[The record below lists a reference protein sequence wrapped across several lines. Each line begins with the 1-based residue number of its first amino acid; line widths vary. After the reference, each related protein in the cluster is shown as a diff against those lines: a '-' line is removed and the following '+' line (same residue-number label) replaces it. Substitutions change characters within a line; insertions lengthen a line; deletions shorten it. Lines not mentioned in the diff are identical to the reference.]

1 MFKGFTSGFMHK
13 GIDKQKTKM
22 IFQQVFIEYS
32 DEIPPDVQKAKV
44 ERFITK
50 GKQQET

>member
-1 MFKGFTSGFMHK
+1 
-13 GIDKQKTKM
+13 M